1 MPQLTVPD
9 KLRYYQDNEG
19 DRQSESDMG
28 SIPNSC
34 DVLFGSIGILS
45 KCEYFVPPA
54 IVKYEPFQPYQL
66 SA

>member
-1 MPQLTVPD
+1 MPQLTVPY

-45 KCEYFVPPA
+45 
-54 IVKYEPFQPYQL
+54 
-66 SA
+66 